1 MKATEQTLQ
10 EVDRAIRKVAEKFP
24 SSEEAT
30 MLTDIHLRVSQ
41 DSGEL
46 LAYDDDDNEINRCV
60 VEQWIENKD
69 DDFYQ
74 HVAATLRASL
84 LKQKEKIEQMSILKP
99 YSFVLEDDDK
109 ETIEELYLVDD
120 DTVILQ
126 EELIRAGVL
135 PTDYDFEAH
144 KELVPMQAGD
154 VPITYADT
162 TPLERDFGF
171 KPSTSLRTGLRAFAE
186 WYARYYGTYK

>member
-74 HVAATLRASL
+74 NVAATLRSSL
-84 LKQKEKIEQMSILKP
+84 HKQKEKIEQMSILKP

-120 DTVILQ
+120 DTVILH
-126 EELIRAGVL
+126 EELMAGL
-135 PTDYDFEAH
+135 DKDLDEF
-144 KELVPMQAGD
+144 
-154 VPITYADT
+154 
-162 TPLERDFGF
+162 LEQLLKD
-171 KPSTSLRTGLRAFAE
+171 
-186 WYARYYGTYK
+186 

>member
-1 MKATEQTLQ
+1 MKPTEQTLQ

-69 DDFYQ
+69 DNFYQ
-74 HVAATLRASL
+74 DVAEILRKQLQEQQETIDQLNISKPFSL
-84 LKQKEKIEQMSILKP
+84 
-99 YSFVLEDDDK
+99 VLEDDEK
-109 ETIEELYLVDD
+109 ENLAELYIADD
-120 DTVILQ
+120 DTVIIGKDLMEGLEKDLDSFLEQ
-126 EELIRAGVL
+126 IL
-135 PTDYDFEAH
+135 
-144 KELVPMQAGD
+144 KE
-154 VPITYADT
+154 
-162 TPLERDFGF
+162 
-171 KPSTSLRTGLRAFAE
+171 
-186 WYARYYGTYK
+186 